1 MSILQLLL
9 YLILF
14 PLITA
19 LFMLVSRKDPGRK
32 AIIQLSAIAI
42 GIVSFL
48 VLLFGYDKGT
58 LIFSIDPDP
67 VSQIM
72 FFIELVLAAYILY
85 LGIRHRK
92 LLTVFLILLQ
102 AGLRFFFC
110 VGFL

>member
-1 MSILQLLL
+1 
-9 YLILF
+9 
-14 PLITA
+14 
-19 LFMLVSRKDPGRK
+19 MLVSRKDPGRK

-85 LGIRHRK
+85 LAYPAPEIINCFSDPFTGWSAS
-92 LLTVFLILLQ
+92 LF
-102 AGLRFFFC
+102 
-110 VGFL
+110 